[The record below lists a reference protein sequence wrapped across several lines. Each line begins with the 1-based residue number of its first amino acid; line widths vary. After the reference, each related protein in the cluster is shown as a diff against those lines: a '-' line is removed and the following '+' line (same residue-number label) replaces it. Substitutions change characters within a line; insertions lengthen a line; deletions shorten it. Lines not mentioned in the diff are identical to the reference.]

1 MSNTR
6 RIPEGAT
13 LPLVPT
19 SVSEKIGFSTEDAI
33 KLDALCNAIHV
44 FAHVKGYGC
53 DGNMKAFQIGP
64 ILGELLSEGS
74 KLYDDLSKIVAQQL
88 ADGEV
93 TIDEFLAACA
103 KVGGQSVEEADRV
116 LGVPRGS
123 VESLG
128 RMAIAGIQSKGPF
141 KSDVPGDLYQWHDD
155 GGRHHPA
162 HD

>member
-13 LPLVPT
+13 LSLVPT

-33 KLDALCNAIHV
+33 KLDALFNAIHV

-64 ILGELLSEGS
+64 ILGELLSEGN
-74 KLYDDLSKIVAQQL
+74 KLYDALSKIVAQQL

-103 KVGGQSVEEADRV
+103 KVGGQSAEDADKA
-116 LGVPRGS
+116 LGVPVGS
-123 VESLG
+123 IEYAAS
-128 RMAIAGIQSKGPF
+128 RMLNSIHSKGPF
-141 KSDVPGDLYQWHDD
+141 KSDVPDDLYQWHDD